1 MPLRIGVNLVN
12 IVDRSRYYSHPP
24 REGIIRLMGLFS
36 RKTNPMISRTQEL
49 RSEIEEIEQQIFQLQ
64 EASNSANP
72 VQIRTTINK
81 SIRIPDDPILRL
93 DEELRNITETKLE
106 ADSANL
112 FNEQGMRKFDLYGWW
127 QQIKTTKTLPE
138 PNPNEKLVTYLATGR
153 NHGYTALRRETR
165 VARNRFILLAIV
177 LIAVLWSI
185 LSLLIP
191 QL

>member
-1 MPLRIGVNLVN
+1 
-12 IVDRSRYYSHPP
+12 
-24 REGIIRLMGLFS
+24 MGLFS
-36 RKTNPMISRTQEL
+36 RKTNPMMFRTQEL
-49 RSEIEEIEQQIFQLQ
+49 RSEIEKIEQQISQLQ
-64 EASNSANP
+64 ETYTSTGP

-81 SIRIPDDPILRL
+81 TVRIPDDPILRS
-93 DEELRNITETKLE
+93 DEELRNITGIIPEP
-106 ADSANL
+106 DSSHL
-112 FNEQGMRKFDLYGWW
+112 FKEQGMRKFDLYGWW
-127 QQIKTTKTLPE
+127 QQAKMAKTLPE

>member
-1 MPLRIGVNLVN
+1 
-12 IVDRSRYYSHPP
+12 
-24 REGIIRLMGLFS
+24 MGLFS

>member
-1 MPLRIGVNLVN
+1 
-12 IVDRSRYYSHPP
+12 
-24 REGIIRLMGLFS
+24 MGLFP
-36 RKTNPMISRTQEL
+36 RKSDPMMFRTQEL
-49 RSEIEEIEQQIFQLQ
+49 CSEIEQIEKQISQLQ
-64 EASNSANP
+64 EACSSTNP
-72 VQIRTTINK
+72 AHIRTTINK
-81 SIRIPDDPILRL
+81 TIRIPDDPILRSD
-93 DEELRNITETKLE
+93 DELSNITEIIPEL
-106 ADSANL
+106 DSPNL

-127 QQIKTTKTLPE
+127 QQMMRDKSLPE

-165 VARNRFILLAIV
+165 VARNRFILLALV